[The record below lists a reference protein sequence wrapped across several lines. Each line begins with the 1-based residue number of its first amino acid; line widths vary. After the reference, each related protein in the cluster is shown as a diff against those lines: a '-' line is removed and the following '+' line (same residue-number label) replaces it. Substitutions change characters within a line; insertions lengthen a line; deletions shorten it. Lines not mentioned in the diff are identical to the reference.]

1 MLLTT
6 LSSKGQI
13 ILPSKLRKKLNIK
26 KGSKFIIEFKNNKII
41 LTLLNKEF
49 YERLAGSISGKGK
62 LLKTLISEKE
72 REKNFWKVMLLIHIL

>member
-26 KGSKFIIEFKNNKII
+26 KGSKFIIEFKDNKII

-49 YERLAGSISGKGK
+49 YERLAGSISEKGK

-72 REKNFWKVMLLIHIL
+72 REKNF

>member
-26 KGSKFIIEFKNNKII
+26 KGSKFIIEFKDNKII

-49 YERLAGSISGKGK
+49 YKKLAGSISEKGK
-62 LLKTLISEKE
+62 LLKALIS
-72 REKNFWKVMLLIHIL
+72 

>member
-72 REKNFWKVMLLIHIL
+72 REKNF

>member
-26 KGSKFIIEFKNNKII
+26 KGSKFIIEFKDNKII

-49 YERLAGSISGKGK
+49 YERLAGSISEKGK
-62 LLKTLISEKE
+62 LLKALISEKE
-72 REKNFWKVMLLIHIL
+72 REKNF